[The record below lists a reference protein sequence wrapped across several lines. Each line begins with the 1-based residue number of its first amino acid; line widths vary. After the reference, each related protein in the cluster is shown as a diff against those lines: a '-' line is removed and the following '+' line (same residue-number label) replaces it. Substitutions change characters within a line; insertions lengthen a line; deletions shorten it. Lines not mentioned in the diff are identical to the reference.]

1 VVLVDPGDF
10 DESGITT
17 PVDCSECVGRAGA
30 SGVSTSSFLSFSRI
44 AIELDGMRIVSIAS
58 PPEHGRAQLTEFDF
72 EHSLLRPVDSQCEPF
87 LNRRSRE
94 GPRNPACR
102 RGRVGAAGVNT
113 RRRPACAPAPSNACA
128 PVSARASRPSKSLAI
143 KAVRLAPFDFF
154 DCFSKRAHLRR
165 PGGANPLDP
174 SADQGSVDRQDHGG
188 NPAFRGTRVPVHR
201 LAELVPSPE
210 GKCSRRGER
219 LAPAPAE

>member
-1 VVLVDPGDF
+1 VVALDDEAADRVPGERWKLD
-10 DESGITT
+10 DLAGEQVTERGPQKPSGCADVAL
-17 PVDCSECVGRAGA
+17 PRGRAAGP
-30 SGVSTSSFLSFSRI
+30 R
-44 AIELDGMRIVSIAS
+44 
-58 PPEHGRAQLTEFDF
+58 
-72 EHSLLRPVDSQCEPF
+72 HSLPEGTCRC
-87 LNRRSRE
+87 RRSE
-94 GPRNPACR
+94 H
-102 RGRVGAAGVNT
+102 

-201 LAELVPSPE
+201 LAELVPSRVRACARVAE